1 MPGSPFSLH
10 SAANNLRA
18 FFSATTLLAVRKRFP
33 YALRAGLCCG
43 LPVMMG
49 YFSGHLSFGLLATI
63 GSFTALYGS
72 DRPYRN
78 RAIYLA
84 VIALILAAIVVAGIV
99 IAANPWAAVIT
110 VSLIA
115 AVATFICNAMG
126 IGPPGAYMFALACA
140 SGTGM
145 AANGLDPWQSGL
157 WVLCGGAI
165 SWLAHMS
172 GMIFDRRGPE
182 KTPSQSMA
190 PVDKDSAPLPLAL
203 RVLIA
208 TLIAGSIGVLLGLDR
223 AYWGMAAVV
232 VVLNQPYGWPGTT
245 RRAVYRILGTLAGL
259 LLAWLILS
267 LHPQGLWIALT
278 VGLLQFVIEIWV
290 VLQYAVAAM
299 FITANALT
307 IAAGGRGL
315 SELGGLFSARAL
327 DTVIGCGVALLVF
340 VLTMPK
346 PRRSSCA
353 GSCSAG
359 D

>member
-1 MPGSPFSLH
+1 MPGSNTPTRSTTH
-10 SAANNLRA
+10 PLRA
-18 FFSATTLLAVRKRFP
+18 FFSLTTLQTVSKRFP

-43 LPVMMG
+43 IPVMIG
-49 YFSGHLSFGLLATI
+49 YFSGHISSGLLATI

-78 RAIYLA
+78 RAGYLA
-84 VIALILAAIVVAGIV
+84 AIACILAAIVVTGILV
-99 IAANPWAAVIT
+99 ASRPWLAVVT

-115 AVATFICNAMG
+115 AAATFICNAQR

-145 AANGLDPWQSGL
+145 AASGVDPWQSGL

-172 GMIFDRRGPE
+172 GAIFDRDGPE
-182 KTPSQSMA
+182 KAAASQRKSGPA
-190 PVDKDSAPLPLAL
+190 EAGSSPWQLAL
-203 RVLIA
+203 RVALA
-208 TLIAGSIGVLLGLDR
+208 TVIAGSIGVLLGLDR

-245 RRAVYRILGTLAGL
+245 KRAIYRIVGTLAGV
-259 LLAWLILS
+259 LLAWGILS

-278 VGLLQFVIEIWV
+278 VGLLQFVIELWV

-315 SELGGLFSARAL
+315 SQLGNLLSARAL
-327 DTVIGCGVALLVF
+327 DTVIGCGIALLVF
-340 VLTMPK
+340 VLTMPRA
-346 PRRSSCA
+346 RR
-353 GSCSAG
+353 
-359 D
+359 